1 VNVQVPPSGHIGQ
14 FISRE
19 QIAGFQRDE
28 GARALLDAGGVQYSV
43 HTEVVWTDEGKVVGL
58 F

>member
-1 VNVQVPPSGHIGQ
+1 MNVQVPPLGQIGQ
-14 FISRE
+14 FMSRE

-43 HTEVVWTDEGKVVGL
+43 HTEVGWTDEGKVVGL